1 MSRGWLAVAL
11 FLSLGVNLGLVG
23 TAMARRHAFDRQSGG
38 SSAGEVTRVSER
50 RPAEAR
56 PGVGDERA
64 LESVG
69 FEVGGR
75 LADRLE
81 LEGERRERFQVAL
94 RRALG
99 DVEAARDEI
108 TDVRREMR
116 REVAARDTDR
126 ARVDALLSKLEAAEA
141 KLNRAFVDGILEAKS
156 VLGPEKSREFLRLV
170 AELGLARPPIEGRRL
185 GPGAPFSPRRLG
197 DERRQE
203 PEPAPEPT
211 NAAAAVP

>member
-23 TAMARRHAFDRQSGG
+23 TAMARRHAPDRQPGAR
-38 SSAGEVTRVSER
+38 SAEEVARVSER
-50 RPAEAR
+50 RAEEGR
-56 PGVGDERA
+56 PGLGDERA
-64 LESVG
+64 LESTG
-69 FEVGGR
+69 FDVGGR

-81 LEGERRERFQVAL
+81 LEGERRERFQAAL

-99 DVEAARDEI
+99 DVETARGEI
-108 TDVRREMR
+108 TGVRREMR

-126 ARVDALLSKLEAAEA
+126 ARIDALLSELEAAEA

-170 AELGLARPPIEGRRL
+170 AELGLARPPIESRRL
-185 GPGAPFSPRRLG
+185 GAGAPFSPRRLG
-197 DERRQE
+197 EERRQE
-203 PEPAPEPT
+203 TEPAPAPT
-211 NAAAAVP
+211 KASAAVP